1 MSTQL
6 KRFQSVSRAYVG
18 VVNREYWRIRPHA
31 SPYFHLLD
39 RVHQYLLPRT
49 YLEIGV
55 ESGTSM
61 TLSFPG
67 ALNIG
72 VDPEPKVA
80 MPLTRTTTIFAE
92 TSDEFFAGRELGA
105 LLAGQPLDLVFI
117 DGMHHFEFALRDF
130 MNIERNAAPE
140 TTVLVHD
147 CYPIDES
154 SADRVQPPGPWS
166 GDVWKLIVLLKE
178 RRPELRI
185 SVVDVGPTGLGVIT
199 GLQPDSTVLEDSYE
213 EIESTYSRLS
223 YSYLEDG
230 DKATLLNLVPN
241 EWATVQSLLPSGP
254 LRHEALPLLVSHR
267 AALAGWSVVR
277 SKARRQRLKIQKWT
291 RPKQH

>member
-6 KRFQSVSRAYVG
+6 TRFQSVSRTYVG
-18 VVNREYWRIRPHA
+18 VINREYWRIRPYA
-31 SPYFHLLD
+31 LPYFHLLD
-39 RVHQYLLPRT
+39 RMHQYLLPRT

-55 ESGTSM
+55 SSGASM
-61 TLSFPG
+61 TLSLPG

-80 MPLTRTTTIFAE
+80 APLTRTTTIFAE
-92 TSDEFFAGRELGA
+92 TSDEFFAGRELET
-105 LLAGQPLDLVFI
+105 LLAGQPLDLAFI

-130 MNIERNAAPE
+130 MNIERNATPE

-147 CYPIDES
+147 CYPIDEP
-154 SADRVQPPGPWS
+154 SAERVRPPGLWS

-199 GLQPDSTVLEDSYE
+199 GLQPESTVLKDSYA
-213 EIESTYSRLS
+213 EIESKYSQLD
-223 YSYLEDG
+223 YSYLEKG

-241 EWATVQSLLPSGP
+241 DWAMVQSLLPASP
-254 LRHEALPLLVSHR
+254 RRHESLPLLVSRR

-277 SKARRQRLKIQKWT
+277 SKARRQRLKLQKRT
-291 RPKQH
+291 HLTH